1 MALTNTQTVA
11 VQLEHVRPAVPVL
24 FERSDTTFSMIE
36 KRPVEMVS
44 TRNARIP
51 LASNPGGNSGAA
63 NLDGGDLGRG
73 SADEYEFGTVT
84 PIGMKIAVEITKLV
98 EYATNSSQKAVA
110 NVTKKATV
118 NAMKTFRKDIDGW
131 VQTAGNGVIGT
142 IESGGGT
149 ATWTLANTPFGAR
162 LLRKNMVVSVYSSNL
177 ATKRG
182 EATINSKPITTL
194 GDAQVV
200 TVNADPGTSN
210 TDVLLPSGLTGASP
224 VWLNG
229 IAYHHNSA
237 RTGTWQG
244 IDRTNDFAVANG
256 VDAGGGGFSMPP
268 FRMAINQIIQELGED
283 GLSSNLTWHTHPM
296 SLAGYEEYGLQLST
310 LERAGKGGEGMP
322 DMLFND
328 KTMQIG
334 GYKVKRSIH
343 ADPTRFDLMNLSSWG
358 RVEWA
363 PVDFLEIGGNTVFP
377 VYGGSG
383 GIAAAY
389 LFYYV
394 CGMQLFT
401 DNPKALSTV
410 SNVALPTGYVI

>member
-11 VQLEHVRPAVPVL
+11 VQLEYVRPAVPVL
-24 FERSDTTFSMIE
+24 FERADTTFSMIE

-44 TRNARIP
+44 TRTARIP
-51 LASNPGGNSGAA
+51 LATNPGGNSGAA

-73 SADEYEFGTVT
+73 SADEYEFAQVT
-84 PIGMKIAVEITKLV
+84 PVGMKIAIEITKLV

-131 VQTAGNGVIGT
+131 VQTAGNGVIGE
-142 IESGGGT
+142 IESGGGST
-149 ATWTLANTPFGAR
+149 TWTLSNTPFGAR
-162 LLRKNMVVSVYSSNL
+162 LLRKNMVVSVYTSNL
-177 ATKRG
+177 ATKIG

-200 TVNADPGTSN
+200 TVTSDPGTSN
-210 TDVLLPSGLTGASP
+210 GNVLLPSGLTGASP
-224 VWLNG
+224 TWLYG
-229 IAYHHNSA
+229 IAYQHNSA

-244 IDRTNDFAVANG
+244 IDRSNDFAVANG
-256 VDAGGGGFSMPP
+256 VDANDAAFSMPP

-283 GLSSNLTWHTHPM
+283 GLASNLVWHTHPM
-296 SLAGYEEYGLQLST
+296 ALAGYEEYGLQLSRIDQQGS
-310 LERAGKGGEGMP
+310 RANLP
-322 DMLFND
+322 DMLIDD
-328 KTMQIG
+328 KSLQIG

-377 VYGGSG
+377 VYGVSG

-401 DNPKALSTV
+401 DNPKALSSVT
-410 SNVALPTGYVI
+410 NVALPTGYAV